1 MPERPHGLVIGA
13 GIVGL
18 STALAL
24 QRDGHT
30 VTVLDP
36 AGPAGGASSGNAGWL
51 SGASVVPSAYPGIL
65 KSVPGWLMDPLGPLS
80 LRWRHLPAATPWLW
94 RFVRAGTAPQVL
106 AQARALRQLLAPSV
120 VAHRALA
127 EAVGA
132 QHLIRQQGALWVY
145 RTEAGFRADAGGAA
159 LRRAQ
164 GITVEDLDADALRQ
178 LEPSLGRDIR
188 FARFIAENGH
198 CTDPAA
204 LCHLAAE
211 TLVRNGGQV
220 LREAAVAIEQQNG
233 RVVSVRT
240 PQADHPADWLV
251 LAAGAWSAPLA
262 AALGDRVPLESER
275 GYHLEIA
282 DPAVMPRL
290 PIMSG
295 EGKFAVT
302 PMAGK
307 LRFAGT
313 VEFAGL
319 AAPPDWRRAD
329 LLLRQA
335 RALFPAL
342 PADLPEAKISRWLGH
357 RPSTPDSLPVI
368 GRSRRAANAFHAFGH
383 GHVGLASGPF
393 TGHIVA
399 DLIAG
404 RTPSIDLEPFSPGRF

>member
-1 MPERPHGLVIGA
+1 MIERPHSVVVGA

-18 STALAL
+18 SAALAL
-24 QRDGHT
+24 QADGHR

-51 SGASVVPSAYPGIL
+51 SGASVVPSAYPGML
-65 KSVPGWLMDPLGPLS
+65 KSVPGWLLDPLGPLA
-80 LRWRHLPAATPWLW
+80 LRWRYLPTAAPWLL
-94 RFVRAGTAPQVL
+94 RFLRAGTAPRIM
-106 AQARALRQLLAPSV
+106 AQAKALRQLLAPSV
-120 VAHRALA
+120 AAHRDLA
-127 EAVGA
+127 AAVGA
-132 QHLIRQQGALWVY
+132 DHLIQQQGALWVY
-145 RTEAGFRADAGGAA
+145 RTEAAFRADATGTA

-164 GITVEDLDADALRQ
+164 GVMVEELDDYAIRQ
-178 LEPSLGRDIR
+178 LEPSLSRDVK

-204 LCHLAAE
+204 LCRLVADAILA
-211 TLVRNGGQV
+211 NGGRILGERATDV
-220 LREAAVAIEQQNG
+220 DLRDGRVAAVRTEQAN
-233 RVVSVRT
+233 
-240 PQADHPADWLV
+240 HPADWLV

-262 AALGDRVPLESER
+262 ARLGDRVPLESER

-282 DPAVMPRL
+282 EPEVMPRL

-302 PMAGK
+302 PMAGR

-319 AAPPDWRRAD
+319 SAPPDWRRAD

-335 RALFPAL
+335 RELFPAL
-342 PADLPEAKISRWLGH
+342 PATLPEERVSRWLGH

-368 GRSRRAANAFHAFGH
+368 GRSRRARNAFHAFGH
-383 GHVGLASGPF
+383 GHVGLASGPL
-393 TGHIVA
+393 TGRIVA

-404 RTPSIDLEPFSPGRF
+404 RTPPIEIEPFAPGRF

>member
-1 MPERPHGLVIGA
+1 MPEAIVIGA

-18 STALAL
+18 SAALAL
-24 QRDGHT
+24 QRDSHR

-51 SGASVVPSAYPGIL
+51 SGASVVPNAYPGML
-65 KSVPGWLMDPLGPLS
+65 KSVPGWLLDPRGPLS
-80 LRWRHLPAATPWLW
+80 LRWRHLPKAAPWLW
-94 RFVRAGTAPQVL
+94 RFIQAGTAPKIALQSK
-106 AQARALRQLLAPSV
+106 ALRQLLGPSIE
-120 VAHRALA
+120 AHCDLA
-127 EAVGA
+127 ARVGA

-145 RTEAGFRADAGGAA
+145 RTQAGFQADANGAA
-159 LRRAQ
+159 LRQAQ
-164 GITVEDLDADALRQ
+164 GITIEDLDADAIRQ
-178 LEPSLGRDIR
+178 LEPSLSHDIR

-204 LCHLAAE
+204 LCRLIAE
-211 TLVRNGGQV
+211 TI
-220 LREAAVAIEQQNG
+220 LREGGRVLNERVLALDQRDG

-240 PQADHPADWLV
+240 ERTTHKADWLV

-262 AALGDRVPLESER
+262 AQLGDRVPLESER
-275 GYHLEIA
+275 GYHLEISRSEA
-282 DPAVMPRL
+282 MPRL

-302 PMAGK
+302 PMAGR
-307 LRFAGT
+307 LRLAGT

-319 AAPPDWRRAD
+319 DAPPDWRRATQ
-329 LLLRQA
+329 LLRQA
-335 RALFPAL
+335 QALFPAL
-342 PADLPEAKISRWLGH
+342 PATVPEARVSRWLGH

-368 GRSRRAANAFHAFGH
+368 GRAQHAANAIHAFGH

-393 TGHIVA
+393 TGRIVA

-404 RTPSIDLEPFSPGRF
+404 RPPSIDLAPFAPGRF